1 VRVEV
6 PLAAMPALNAAGLRI
21 LPPGIAERP
30 QVAGVLPALR
40 TPQTAVMDA
49 IEQNKSTVTSF
60 IDALFTKGDLG
71 AVDEYLAEEFVNH
84 DPPIGVTADREGM
97 RAAGAMFRAAF
108 PDWHSEMDILVG
120 EGDLV
125 VEHFTASGTQQGEI
139 FGVPP
144 SGRAVTL
151 PGINIWRVR
160 DGRIVE
166 RWGRLDE
173 LGLLRQLGLVNL
185 P

>member
-1 VRVEV
+1 
-6 PLAAMPALNAAGLRI
+6 
-21 LPPGIAERP
+21 
-30 QVAGVLPALR
+30 
-40 TPQTAVMDA
+40 MDA
-49 IEQNKSTVTSF
+49 IEQNKNTVSEF

-71 AVDEYLAEEFVNH
+71 AVDDYLAEEFINH
-84 DPPIGVTADREGM
+84 DPPVGVTGDREGM
-97 RAAGAMFRAAF
+97 RAAGAIFRAAF

-139 FGVPP
+139 FGVQP
-144 SGRAVTL
+144 SGHAVTL

-160 DGRIVE
+160 GGRILE

-173 LGLLRQLGLVNL
+173 LGLLRQLGLVKL
-185 P
+185 PDRTTERHPPGHPPGPVPR

>member
-1 VRVEV
+1 
-6 PLAAMPALNAAGLRI
+6 
-21 LPPGIAERP
+21 
-30 QVAGVLPALR
+30 
-40 TPQTAVMDA
+40 MDA
-49 IEQNKSTVTSF
+49 TEQNKKIVTEF
-60 IDALFTKGDLG
+60 IDAVFTRGDLG
-71 AVDEYLAEEFVNH
+71 AVDEYLAADFINH
-84 DPPIGVTADREGM
+84 DPPVGVTADREGM
-97 RAAGAMFRAAF
+97 RAAGALFRAAC

-125 VEHFTASGTQQGEI
+125 AERFTASGTHQGELL
-139 FGVPP
+139 GVPP
-144 SGRAVTL
+144 SGKTITM

-160 DGRIVE
+160 EGRITE